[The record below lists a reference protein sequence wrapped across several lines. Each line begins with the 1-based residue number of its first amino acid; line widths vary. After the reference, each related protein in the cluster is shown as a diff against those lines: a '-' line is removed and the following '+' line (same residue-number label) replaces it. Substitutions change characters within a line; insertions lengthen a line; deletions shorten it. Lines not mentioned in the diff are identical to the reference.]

1 MLSNKR
7 HLLTLET
14 RTETPDSF
22 GEAALSYTELATAWG
37 SIESVNARERFEAQ
51 QVKADVSH
59 RITLRYAA
67 SYAGLSPSDRITYG
81 SRTFDLVSVMD
92 RDGMSREIEILA
104 LERL

>member
-1 MLSNKR
+1 MLGNKR

-22 GEAALSYTELATAWG
+22 GEPALSYTELAQAWG
-37 SIESVNARERFEAQ
+37 SIESVSARERFDSQ

-59 RITLRYAA
+59 RIKIRHAATYA
-67 SYAGLSPSDRITYG
+67 SLSPADRIVYG
-81 SRTFDLVSVMD
+81 TRTFDIISAVD
-92 RDGMSREIEILA
+92 KDGMSREIEILA